1 MGCKLLKTWWPGTEL
16 NRRRQPFQGCALPP
30 ELPGHVRPAT
40 SQVCRTVRFE
50 QIVAGVPANHYL
62 QSEQLN
68 RTLPIITTTPH
79 SLNARAPR
87 QLGSQNSLHRVRMSS
102 RQACVEPKSKRM
114 SLKSVPTE
122 ARPRSFSRTQSGC
135 APQCP
140 TDLSRS
146 TPFDLPSR
154 PFRLCRDESTVY
166 PPRILSGTLLL

>member
-1 MGCKLLKTWWPGTEL
+1 MIWWPGREL
-16 NRRRQPFQGCALPP
+16 NPRRQPFQGCALPP

-79 SLNARAPR
+79 SLNARARATLDRRTPCTASGFPPGR
-87 QLGSQNSLHRVRMSS
+87 LIALS
-102 RQACVEPKSKRM
+102 PKSKRIF
-114 SLKSVPTE
+114 LKSAPPET
-122 ARPRSFSRTQSGC
+122 RPRSFSRTQSGC
-135 APQCP
+135 APQYP